1 MHGVSCIDQA
11 VGVGEGSWLGDHISL
26 HDRLKF
32 PGSAHRGVHNH
43 TLPQAQIR
51 HSADVSDESAVAKP
65 VSIQST
71 RTLNIRSAC
80 VHPDR

>member
-43 TLPQAQIR
+43 TLPQVQIR